1 MKEAK
6 LRKLIRR
13 KLIDIFKE
21 KKIKPERLQGLD
33 PELIAS
39 EIDKCFD
46 DQDYLINEI
55 NGAVHTALMLEANPK
70 KMLNGNLVA
79 KWMLEFTS
87 DEKKTFHVLQPIFE
101 NVANFLAHVD
111 KDRVKLEQMG
121 AY

>member
-13 KLIDIFKE
+13 KLIDVFKE
-21 KKIKPERLQGLD
+21 KKVKPERLQGID

-46 DQDYLINEI
+46 GEDFLIGEV

-87 DEKKTFHVLQPIFE
+87 EEKKTFHVLQPIFE

-111 KDRVKLEQMG
+111 RDRVKLEQLG
-121 AY
+121 VY

>member
-13 KLIDIFKE
+13 KLIDVFKE
-21 KKIKPERLQGLD
+21 KKVKPERLQGID
-33 PELIAS
+33 PELIAN

-46 DQDYLINEI
+46 SEDFLINEV

-87 DEKKTFHVLQPIFE
+87 EEKKTFHVLQPIFE

-111 KDRVKLEQMG
+111 RDRVKLEQLG
-121 AY
+121 VY